1 MKITLLA
8 QFPGAKQNAFFLNEL
23 HVVVHSAVTSL
34 STLNQIIAIF
44 TISMKLIDVLVL
56 SLAVAFLIIGIHQTM
71 TLGFGKAYW
80 AIMLSLILYFV
91 YILRK
96 KK

>member
-1 MKITLLA
+1 
-8 QFPGAKQNAFFLNEL
+8 
-23 HVVVHSAVTSL
+23 
-34 STLNQIIAIF
+34 
-44 TISMKLIDVLVL
+44 MKLIDVLVL

-71 TLGFGKAYW
+71 TLGIGNAYW
-80 AIMLSLILYFV
+80 AVMLSLILYFV

>member
-1 MKITLLA
+1 
-8 QFPGAKQNAFFLNEL
+8 
-23 HVVVHSAVTSL
+23 
-34 STLNQIIAIF
+34 
-44 TISMKLIDVLVL
+44 MKLIDVLVL

-71 TLGFGKAYW
+71 TLGIGKAYW
-80 AIMLSLILYFV
+80 AVMLSLILYFV